1 MNKTSIMT
9 NEKNNFRRWLPVISL
24 TFSTFIFNTSEF
36 IPIGLL
42 SDIASDFAIT
52 ESKAGMLITVYAW
65 IVALASLPL
74 MLAFSK
80 TENKKLML
88 SIVALFIASHVLS
101 GISTSYYMLMLSR
114 AGVACA
120 HAIFWSIVTPL
131 AVRVAPEGRRS
142 TALSL
147 IITGSSVAMIVG
159 LPLGRAVG
167 LLVGWRATFL
177 LIAALSAIVFIILA
191 ASLPKTPSDNDV
203 SIKSLPGLL
212 RTPGLGGIYLLTVII
227 ITGHYTSYSYIEP
240 FLAQVAGMSNT
251 LITIVLSIFGIVGII
266 GSYFFA
272 KYFDRHQFTFIR
284 FAVAGISI
292 FTLLLLPS
300 AINTATV
307 ILICILWGL
316 AINSYN
322 LSFQS
327 EILQVA
333 PHGTAIAMS
342 IYSGIY
348 NVGIGAGA
356 LVGGNVCSYMG
367 ISNIGFVGGAI
378 GLVASAYCILRLI
391 PILRKTA

>member
-1 MNKTSIMT
+1 MDKTSIMT

-101 GISTSYYMLMLSR
+101 GFSTSYYMLMLSR

-147 IITGSSVAMIVG
+147 IVTGSSVAMIVG

-203 SIKSLPGLL
+203 SIKSLPALL

-333 PHGTAIAMS
+333 PNGTAIAMS

-391 PILRKTA
+391 PILRKAA

>member
-1 MNKTSIMT
+1 MA
-9 NEKNNFRRWLPVISL
+9 NEKSNFRRWLPVISL

-177 LIAALSAIVFIILA
+177 LIAALSAVIFIILA
-191 ASLPKTPSDNDV
+191 ASLPKTPSDNDI
-203 SIKSLPGLL
+203 SLKSLPALL
-212 RTPGLGGIYLLTVII
+212 KTPGLGGIYLLTVII

-240 FLAQVAGMSNT
+240 FLAQTAGMSNT
-251 LITIVLSIFGIVGII
+251 LITMVLSIFGIVGII

-284 FAVAGISI
+284 FAVVGISI
-292 FTLLLLPS
+292 FTLLLLP
-300 AINTATV
+300 AAFNTATV
-307 ILICILWGL
+307 ILICVLWGL
-316 AINSYN
+316 AINSFN
-322 LSFQS
+322 LSFQA

-367 ISNIGFVGGAI
+367 ISNIGFVGGTI
-378 GLVASAYCILRLI
+378 GLAASAYCILRLI
-391 PILRKTA
+391 PILRKAA

>member
-1 MNKTSIMT
+1 MDNTSIMT
-9 NEKNNFRRWLPVISL
+9 NEKSNFRRWLPVISL

-101 GISTSYYMLMLSR
+101 GFSTSYYMLMLSR

-131 AVRVAPEGRRS
+131 AVRVAPEGGRS

-203 SIKSLPGLL
+203 SIKSLPALL

-300 AINTATV
+300 AFNKATV

-391 PILRKTA
+391 PILRKAA

>member
-147 IITGSSVAMIVG
+147 IVTGSSVAMIVG

-203 SIKSLPGLL
+203 SIKSLPALL
-212 RTPGLGGIYLLTVII
+212 RTPGLRGIYLLTVII

-284 FAVAGISI
+284 FAVVGISI

-300 AINTATV
+300 AIDTATV

-391 PILRKTA
+391 PILRKAA